1 MSCPEPN
8 NIDVEPP
15 DDPEVFGSSAIRWD
29 TEWEDSDIDEDEEF
43 DLAYNDNPDDPLD
56 NRDEDITHCDNC
68 SKLLYPDD
76 GPICG
81 ICIQEG
87 YYL

>member
-8 NIDVEPP
+8 NIDVELS

-29 TEWEDSDIDEDEEF
+29 TEWEDSDLDEDEEF
-43 DLAYNDNPDDPLD
+43 DLAYDDNPNDHIDD
-56 NRDEDITHCDNC
+56 RDEDITHCDNC
-68 SKLLYPDD
+68 GKLLYPDN

-81 ICIQEG
+81 MCIQTTP
-87 YYL
+87 